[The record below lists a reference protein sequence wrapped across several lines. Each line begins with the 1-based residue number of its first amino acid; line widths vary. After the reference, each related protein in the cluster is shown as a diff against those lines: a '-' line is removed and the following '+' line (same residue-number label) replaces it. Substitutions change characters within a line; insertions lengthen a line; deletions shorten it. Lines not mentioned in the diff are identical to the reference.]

1 MYETNG
7 IKFLAAAVRAFN
19 STTGERLEVYG
30 ERHHEIF
37 HKLRAAGV
45 PRLDIMG
52 SEQGFLVSVDNG
64 LPCFYDR
71 KEATEIAKKIGISI
85 IGTELTS
92 EDLW

>member
-1 MYETNG
+1 MYETQG

-30 ERHHEIF
+30 NRHPEIF
-37 HKLRAAGV
+37 HKLKAAGV

-71 KEATEIAKKIGISI
+71 KESTELAKKIGIPM
-85 IGTELTS
+85 IGAELTS

>member
-1 MYETNG
+1 MYEIQG

-30 ERHHEIF
+30 NRHNEIF
-37 HKLRAAGV
+37 QKLRVAGV
-45 PRLDIMG
+45 PRLDIQG

-64 LPCFYDR
+64 LPHFCDR
-71 KEATEIAKKIGISI
+71 KEATELAKKIGISM
-85 IGTELTS
+85 IGAELTS